1 MYIYIEWI
9 NGMEIGHKIK
19 KVREIKGYTRE
30 YMAAQLE
37 MSVSNYG
44 KLERDE
50 IPITLEKLQLISE
63 SLGVNYVD
71 ILSFDEKQVF
81 NFINNGNHSSQ
92 AYVLSQQYT
101 YPPHLIEELTKRIDE
116 LEKLIKEQ
124 REKP

>member
-1 MYIYIEWI
+1 MK
-9 NGMEIGHKIK
+9 IGHKIK
-19 KVREIKGYTRE
+19 KIREIKGFTRE

-63 SLGVNYVD
+63 SLDVNYLD

-81 NFINNGNHSSQ
+81 NFFNNGTHAQGYLFSKHHNHPPSS
-92 AYVLSQQYT
+92 S
-101 YPPHLIEELTKRIDE
+101 IEELTKRIDE
-116 LEKLIKEQ
+116 LEKLIREQ
-124 REKP
+124 QDKS